1 MSSQQKIIY
10 TIGHSTRTQEE
21 FISMLQSFKIE
32 LLADIRSY
40 PGSTRYP
47 HFNKENLQNILP
59 EHTII
64 YQHFSELGGRRK
76 TVKDSKNIAWKN
88 DAFRGYADYMET
100 ENFKQGITKLED
112 IALKYKTAY
121 MCSEAVWWRCH
132 RSMVSDYLK
141 WKGWQVLH
149 IMAQNKSE
157 EHPYTAPAK
166 MVEGKLSYSK
176 DQQTLF

>member
-10 TIGHSTRTQEE
+10 TIGHSTRSEDE
-21 FISMLQSFKIE
+21 FIAILQSFKIE

-40 PGSTRYP
+40 PGSKRYP
-47 HFNKENLQNILP
+47 HFNKENLQQSLQ
-59 EHTII
+59 
-64 YQHFSELGGRRK
+64 QHKIHYHHFPELGGRRK
-76 TVKDSKNIAWKN
+76 ALKVSKNTAWKN

-100 ENFKQGITKLED
+100 GDFKNGIIKLED
-112 IALKYKTAY
+112 IAIKYKTAY

-132 RSMVSDYLK
+132 RSLVSDYLK
-141 WKGWQVLH
+141 WKGWAVMH
-149 IMAQNKSE
+149 IMSQNKSE

-166 MVEGKLSYSK
+166 IVDEKLSYSN